1 MDTKNLDA
9 VYHDLQTNLPRQEV
23 FWRRVTKSDDGCWL
37 WSAGK
42 YPTGY
47 GAFRVLERNY
57 GAHVVSY
64 MLCVGEIPEGSQI
77 CHKCDVPACV
87 RPDHLM
93 LGNADVNMKDKMQK
107 RRHPVGQRH
116 HCAKLTDQL
125 VAEIR
130 ASPLTGMEWS
140 RRLGISVRSI
150 NKARAGETWKNVGVF
165 NSLNPADQ
173 QPLSQP
179 SLDTA
184 HPDKTTLNRKWM
196 RRSKSA
202 RSKIAID
209 QQ

>member
-9 VYHDLQTNLPRQEV
+9 VYHDLQTNLFRQKV
-23 FWRRVTKSDDGCWL
+23 FWSRVTKTKDGCWL
-37 WSAGK
+37 WNAGK
-42 YPTGY
+42 YPAGY
-47 GAFRVLERNY
+47 GAFCVLNRNY

-64 MLCVGEIPEGSQI
+64 MLCVGGIPEGSQI

-93 LGNADVNMKDKMQK
+93 LGNANVNMKDKMQK

-165 NSLNPADQ
+165 NSLTLQDQ
-173 QPLSQP
+173 QPLSP
-179 SLDTA
+179 PNLDPA
-184 HPDKTTLNRKWM
+184 HLDKTTLSRKWM
-196 RRSKSA
+196 RRSKQA
-202 RSKIAID
+202 LSKPATG
-209 QQ
+209 QP